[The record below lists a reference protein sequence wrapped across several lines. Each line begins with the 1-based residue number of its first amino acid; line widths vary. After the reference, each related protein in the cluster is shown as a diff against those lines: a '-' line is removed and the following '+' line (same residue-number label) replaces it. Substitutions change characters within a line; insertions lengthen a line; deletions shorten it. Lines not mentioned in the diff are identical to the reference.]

1 MMRLMHAPSV
11 AACVLWLLVAGAQAA
26 DASAGASR
34 FATPPRP
41 GLLACID
48 CHSDNPQLNN
58 FGNIWSGRNAVALI
72 QRAVD
77 TNNGG
82 MGYFNSFYS
91 AADFANIAAYLGNAP
106 ASLSFPL
113 TALGGTS
120 AAQSVTLSSSTKT
133 GFDALS
139 VAIEGDFVLLAN
151 GCGTSVPRF
160 SSCMVDVGFRPTAA
174 GQRGGALL
182 LTHNGTPTPIRIQL
196 GGEGSNR
203 PKAVATLT
211 PATLDFGNQ
220 ALGTDAPTRLLV
232 LANNS
237 EETLTLGAISSS
249 TPSFVVAGGSCSSG
263 TGLRSGQRCVL
274 GLRFVPGAPGEQRGL
289 LRMAHDGADGAS
301 TTTLSGT
308 GLAAAAQLGADV
320 DALDFGQVSASTRS
334 APRVLNI
341 VNLGQAPLTLREAGV
356 SDAAFTLDAGS
367 CAGGT
372 LLAPQQRCTMAVS
385 FAPGRNAVYS
395 GALRVA
401 AGDGAALRLPLL
413 GQASAA
419 LATPVPQR
427 LAMSDVLGQS
437 SSATVALVNQ
447 GPSPWQLRAIGVSGP
462 EAADFAIDGGSC
474 VVGRSVAP
482 GTSCSV
488 ELRFTPRATG
498 ARTARLQLAHDAA
511 ATPAQVALFG
521 EGLAVPNTALWVDA
535 ASVDFAARPVGAAAL
550 PARTLTVWP
559 RGRAA
564 LTWERFALVGEHA
577 GDFSL
582 GGDCQLNAALTSPCR
597 VELAFAPRGTGQR
610 SATLVLWPKDAAA
623 PALVSLQGRGVTAGA
638 AAWVVDR
645 LALNFGKQP
654 ISVAG
659 ASRRLRFTNVGSAS
673 AALPAL
679 RLQGPFNVIRQDAA
693 CSAALAPGQGCVVDV
708 GLAAASAGM
717 AVTSGVLTLEVPAQP
732 ALRVALVAQP
742 VERAALLAWGATA
755 PAAGAFPAT
764 AVGASSLG
772 ASVSLTN
779 FGNAASAPLSWAFSG
794 DGAGDFSVDAGS
806 SCSFGLVLAPGASCN
821 LNLRL
826 QPTQAGTRVARL
838 VAAGEAAVDELPLQG
853 QALGP
858 ALPDLRAAPA
868 LLAFAARTGQ
878 IAEPQAL
885 WLRNVGAASLH
896 VQTLAILGSGFALR
910 SDEACAARGFELL
923 PGMACVV
930 DVSWNGAAA
939 AANGGSLAASGDG
952 PLVQAS
958 APLSVTEDPAQQ
970 NNAGTGG
977 GALGLPALCLLLL
990 CVCGLLRTES
1000 RHG

>member
-1 MMRLMHAPSV
+1 MRLMRALGL
-11 AACVLWLLVAGAQAA
+11 AAFTPWLVAGAAQAA
-26 DASAGASR
+26 DASAGATR

-91 AADFANIAAYLGNAP
+91 AADFANIAAYLGNTP
-106 ASLSFPL
+106 ANLSFPL

-133 GFDALS
+133 GFDALG
-139 VAIEGDFVLLAN
+139 VAVEGDFVLLAN

-160 SSCMVDVGFRPTAA
+160 SSCRVDVGFRPTAA

-182 LTHNGTPTPIRIQL
+182 LTHDGTPTPIRIQL
-196 GGEGSNR
+196 DGEGSSR

-211 PATLDFGNQ
+211 PAALDFGSQ

-263 TGLRSGQRCVL
+263 AGLRRGQRCVL
-274 GLRFVPGAPGEQRGL
+274 GLRFVPGAPGEHRGQL
-289 LRMAHDGADGAS
+289 HIAHDGADGAS

-308 GLAAAAQLGADV
+308 GLAAAAQLGADI
-320 DALDFGQVSASTRS
+320 DALDFGQVSANTRS

-356 SDAAFTLDAGS
+356 SDAAFTLDAGG

-372 LLAPQQRCTMAVS
+372 TLAPQQRCTMAVS
-385 FAPGRNAVYS
+385 FAPGRNAVFS
-395 GALRVA
+395 GALRVV
-401 AGDGAALRLPLL
+401 AGDGAALRLPLFGL
-413 GQASAA
+413 ASAA

-427 LAMSDVLGQS
+427 LAMSEVLGHS
-437 SSATVALVNQ
+437 SSATLALVNQ
-447 GPSPWQLRAIGVSGP
+447 GPSAWQLRAISLSGP

-521 EGLAVPNTALWVDA
+521 EGLAVPNAALWVDA
-535 ASVDFAARPVGAAAL
+535 AALDFAARPVGAAAL
-550 PARTLTVWP
+550 PARMLTVWP
-559 RGRAA
+559 GGRAA
-564 LTWERFALVGEHA
+564 LTWERFTLVGEHA

-582 GGDCQLNAALTSPCR
+582 GGDCQLNPALSSPCR
-597 VELAFAPRGTGQR
+597 VELAFTPRGSGQR

-623 PALVSLQGRGVTAGA
+623 PALVSLQGRGLTTSA
-638 AAWVVDR
+638 AAWVADR
-645 LALNFGKQP
+645 LTLDFGKQA
-654 ISVAG
+654 IGVAG
-659 ASRRLRFTNVGSAS
+659 ASRRLRFTNAGSAS
-673 AALPAL
+673 AVLPAL
-679 RLQGPFNVIRQDAA
+679 RLQGPFNVMRQDAA
-693 CSAALAPGQGCVVDV
+693 CAAALAPGQGCAVDI
-708 GLAAASAGM
+708 GLAAASVGIA
-717 AVTSGVLTLEVPAQP
+717 SGVLTLEVPAQP
-732 ALRVALVAQP
+732 ALRVALMAQP

-764 AVGASSLG
+764 AVGESSLA
-772 ASVSLTN
+772 ASVSLIN
-779 FGNAASAPLSWAFSG
+779 LGNAAAAPLSWAFSG

-806 SCSFGLVLAPGASCN
+806 GCSFGLVLAPGASCN
-821 LNLRL
+821 LKLRL
-826 QPTQAGTRVARL
+826 QPTQAGTRAARL

-858 ALPDLRAAPA
+858 ALADLRATPA

-896 VQTLAILGSGFALR
+896 VETLAIQGSGFTF
-910 SDEACAARGFELL
+910 SGGENCAARGFELL

-958 APLSVTEDPAQQ
+958 ASLSVTEDPAQQ